1 VQLYFSL
8 AAEVINYWTWKTL
21 ANTIPQNRQRI
32 NKIHRAFTALKR
44 IIIEDLKRCRAREWE
59 LNGASCCFTDSFR
72 AIWNYILITF
82 LFFWA
87 GKSQEIVLL
96 LTFWGCQLVMFKW
109 FGGNWFELRLILDF
123 EDAISIGWRQVLM
136 GEWLWRLRGIHK
148 KMNRWGKYWELSSI
162 FLSQLNLLTSRV
174 VWKASSIPDIPQLPS
189 STHSLLSL
197 NLSPARWKI
206 DYSAM
211 RLYANLDKR
220 FACFI
225 ISLARS
231 RYEVWKD

>member
-1 VQLYFSL
+1 MALLVVWSVLDLFYNIYWLDWDSWDISQALVSCLHTTSNQTLVQLYFSL

-21 ANTIPQNRQRI
+21 ANTILQNRQRI

-96 LTFWGCQLVMFKW
+96 LTFWGCQLLMFKW
-109 FGGNWFELRLILDF
+109 FGGNWFVLKLIFDF
-123 EDAISIGWRQVLM
+123 EDAISIGSKWVLM
-136 GEWLWRLRGIHK
+136 GEWRRRFDENSRDDKLLL
-148 KMNRWGKYWELSSI
+148 NTGKY
-162 FLSQLNLLTSRV
+162 F
-174 VWKASSIPDIPQLPS
+174 D
-189 STHSLLSL
+189 
-197 NLSPARWKI
+197 KI
-206 DYSAM
+206 
-211 RLYANLDKR
+211 
-220 FACFI
+220 
-225 ISLARS
+225 
-231 RYEVWKD
+231 